1 MFQLCQL
8 LALCLEE
15 AANFFCFHF
24 SYNVVTT
31 EYLECAALCN
41 DQESWLKLE
50 LNIPFPVLCNW
61 LEMSSEEE
69 SHALLLFALTVLTS
83 NLLPVIL
90 IEAGKGKR
98 GKNNRSTIFWL
109 TGFMFSGLGR

>member
-15 AANFFCFHF
+15 AANFFCFSF
-24 SYNVVTT
+24 SYNLVTA

-61 LEMSSEEE
+61 LETSSEEVMQFCYLL
-69 SHALLLFALTVLTS
+69 SLRSPLTYYLLF
-83 NLLPVIL
+83 
-90 IEAGKGKR
+90 
-98 GKNNRSTIFWL
+98 
-109 TGFMFSGLGR
+109 